1 MTRSGPSCPLRS
13 DAQRNDVLEN
23 GRRPWEKSMR
33 RRELIFTIC
42 SAAVA
47 SPLISRAQSAMPVIG
62 FLHSGS
68 PETYQVTSVLKSLN
82 EAGYIEG
89 QNIEI
94 DHQSERGQYERL
106 PTLAAHLLNRRV
118 ALIVAMGFPAAATAK
133 SATSTIPIVFVT
145 GGDPVEFGLVAS
157 LNRPG
162 GNVTGVNQVLG
173 ALGPKTLELLRGG
186 FPGQADR
193 QRRLSA

>member
-1 MTRSGPSCPLRS
+1 MGKIH
-13 DAQRNDVLEN
+13 E
-23 GRRPWEKSMR
+23 
-33 RRELIFTIC
+33 
-42 SAAVA
+42 AARTHFHNLQCGGCFA
-47 SPLISRAQSAMPVIG
+47 AHLSRAVGDAGNG

-173 ALGPKTLELLRGG
+173 ALGPKSLELLRGG

>member
-1 MTRSGPSCPLRS
+1 
-13 DAQRNDVLEN
+13 
-23 GRRPWEKSMR
+23 MR

-94 DHQSERGQYERL
+94 DHQSERFNTSAY
-106 PTLAAHLLNRRV
+106 RR
-118 ALIVAMGFPAAATAK
+118 
-133 SATSTIPIVFVT
+133 
-145 GGDPVEFGLVAS
+145 
-157 LNRPG
+157 
-162 GNVTGVNQVLG
+162 
-173 ALGPKTLELLRGG
+173 
-186 FPGQADR
+186 
-193 QRRLSA
+193 